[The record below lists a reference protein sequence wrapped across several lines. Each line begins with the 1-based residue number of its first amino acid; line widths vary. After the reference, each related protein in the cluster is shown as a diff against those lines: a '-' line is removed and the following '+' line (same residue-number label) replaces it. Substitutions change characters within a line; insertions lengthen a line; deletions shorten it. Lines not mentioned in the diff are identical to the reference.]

1 MLYLLFSGMALTVD
15 PSQENGMESES
26 QRISKEENAD
36 IDSDYA
42 TYGDSPFKDA
52 SPRMLNSPTESG
64 FDHVYKRVYGLG
76 SAKPSGSGAG
86 SELGSV
92 SGPSPVHG
100 SGFSVAPRS
109 DMKPGNFERQEH
121 PLRSVP
127 VLRGSDTASTELDS
141 GSRPGPVY
149 QALYGSV
156 LTELQSVGKVK
167 SFESKRRSV
176 NEKANPARNFRL
188 KLEIEN
194 EAESEV

>member
-1 MLYLLFSGMALTVD
+1 MLYLLFAGMALTVD

-26 QRISKEENAD
+26 QRVSKEQNVD
-36 IDSDYA
+36 IDSDY
-42 TYGDSPFKDA
+42 GDSPIKDT
-52 SPRMLNSPTESG
+52 SPRILNSPRLLNSPTESG

-76 SAKPSGSGAG
+76 SAKQLGSGVG
-86 SELGSV
+86 SELSSV

-100 SGFSVAPRS
+100 SGFSGAPRS
-109 DMKPGNFERQEH
+109 DMKPGNFERQE
-121 PLRSVP
+121 RSSRRSEKTSSEP
-127 VLRGSDTASTELDS
+127 DS
-141 GSRPGPVY
+141 GSRPSPVY

-167 SFESKRRSV
+167 SFESRRRSV
-176 NEKANPARNFRL
+176 DEKANRGRNFRL

>member
-1 MLYLLFSGMALTVD
+1 MVLSDD

-36 IDSDYA
+36 IDSDHA
-42 TYGDSPFKDA
+42 TYGDSPIKDTRTRILN
-52 SPRMLNSPTESG
+52 SPRLLNSPTESG

-76 SAKPSGSGAG
+76 SAKQKCSGAE

-92 SGPSPVHG
+92 SGASPVHG
-100 SGFSVAPRS
+100 SGFSVDPRS
-109 DMKPGNFERQEH
+109 DLKPGNFERQERS
-121 PLRSVP
+121 LRSVH
-127 VLRGSDTASTELDS
+127 VLRGSDKVSTEPDS

-156 LTELQSVGKVK
+156 LTELQLVGKAK
-167 SFESKRRSV
+167 NFESRRRSV
-176 NEKANPARNFRL
+176 DEKANPGRNFRL